1 MCDLQLAPLVERFGA
16 DHEPGREH
24 RGKQDAKNRAE
35 GAHEV
40 IRDKNND
47 GDDGDGDPGA
57 GLALEE
63 LPAAGDP
70 GPAVAGRD
78 EMSLGDEIPL
88 RSHGGSPLVTSP
100 SILHARWQSPWLPGS
115 RLRSS
120 PRPHARHSP
129 GSTFAHTPRHAP
141 RVPGHG
147 TCVK

>member
-78 EMSLGDEIPL
+78 EMSFGDEIPL

-100 SILHARWQSPWLPGS
+100 SILLLPRPSPWPPAS
-115 RLRSS
+115 RPRSS
-120 PRPHARHSP
+120 PRPRRRSCFGRSLAP
-129 GSTFAHTPRHAP
+129 APPPAP
-141 RVPGHG
+141 RRRSPP
-147 TCVK
+147 